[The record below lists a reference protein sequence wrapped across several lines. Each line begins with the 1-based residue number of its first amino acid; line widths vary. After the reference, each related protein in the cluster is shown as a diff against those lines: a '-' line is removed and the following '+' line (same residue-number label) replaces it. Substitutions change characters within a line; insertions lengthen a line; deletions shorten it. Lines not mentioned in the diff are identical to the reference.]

1 MLVVPQRSTR
11 VGCAANGIS
20 AFCALFCTRQLNVS
34 KFVAQWRLRHPTPQV
49 APTLMTQTVISVIE
63 ALRSLPLWASGLM
76 VCLLGLIIWL
86 QRQRTRDLRRARAV
100 SPNLMIA
107 PLTSLSRQQF
117 DMLLKQAFRQRG
129 YVIGEI
135 ATGQRSAQSTAD
147 LMLRK
152 SGEYFL
158 VHSKAWRVALVEVTA
173 IRELDQTM
181 RAQHAS
187 GGFVVTSGS
196 FTREAMGFA
205 SGRKIQL
212 IDGRTLREMLN
223 DTAGL
228 PTGVPSVVSLGPTTM
243 SRQA

>member
-1 MLVVPQRSTR
+1 MPQFLSLI
-11 VGCAANGIS
+11 VD
-20 AFCALFCTRQLNVS
+20 AL
-34 KFVAQWRLRHPTPQV
+34 
-49 APTLMTQTVISVIE
+49 IG
-63 ALRSLPLWASGLM
+63 LPLWASALI

-86 QRQRTRDLRRARAV
+86 QRQRTRDLRKARAV

-117 DMLLKQAFRQRG
+117 DLLLTQAFRQRG

-135 ATGQRSAQSTAD
+135 ATGQRSAQGAAD
-147 LMLRK
+147 LILRK

-158 VHSKAWRVALVEVTA
+158 VHSKAWRVALVEVSA
-173 IRELDQTM
+173 VRELDQAM
-181 RAQHAS
+181 RAQHAA
-187 GGFVVTSGS
+187 GGFVVSSGS

-228 PTGVPSVVSLGPTTM
+228 PTGVPSVISMGPPTI
-243 SRQA
+243 SKRA

>member
-1 MLVVPQRSTR
+1 MPQSIT
-11 VGCAANGIS
+11 
-20 AFCALFCTRQLNVS
+20 
-34 KFVAQWRLRHPTPQV
+34 
-49 APTLMTQTVISVIE
+49 SVID
-63 ALRSLPLWASGLM
+63 ALRSLPLWASGLIM
-76 VCLLGLIIWL
+76 FLLGLIIWL

-117 DMLLKQAFRQRG
+117 DMLLAQAFRQRG

-135 ATGQRSAQSTAD
+135 ATGQHSAQSTAD
-147 LMLRK
+147 LVLRK

-158 VHSKAWRVALVEVTA
+158 VHSTAWRVALVEVAA
-173 IRELDQTM
+173 IRELDRAM
-181 RAQHAS
+181 RAQRAA

>member
-1 MLVVPQRSTR
+1 MPQS
-11 VGCAANGIS
+11 IS
-20 AFCALFCTRQLNVS
+20 
-34 KFVAQWRLRHPTPQV
+34 
-49 APTLMTQTVISVIE
+49 SVID
-63 ALRSLPLWASGLM
+63 ALRGLPLWASGLI

-86 QRQRTRDLRRARAV
+86 QRQRTRDMRRARAA

-117 DMLLKQAFRQRG
+117 DMLLTQAFRQRG

-135 ATGQRSAQSTAD
+135 ATAHRSTGGAAD
-147 LMLRK
+147 LILRK

-158 VHSKAWRVALVEVTA
+158 VHSRAWRVALVEVA
-173 IRELDQTM
+173 AVRELDQAM
-181 RAQHAS
+181 RAQHAA

-223 DTAGL
+223 DTGGL

-243 SRQA
+243 SKRA

>member
-1 MLVVPQRSTR
+1 MPQFLSSI
-11 VGCAANGIS
+11 VD
-20 AFCALFCTRQLNVS
+20 
-34 KFVAQWRLRHPTPQV
+34 
-49 APTLMTQTVISVIE
+49 
-63 ALRSLPLWASGLM
+63 ALRSLPLWAGGLM
-76 VCLLGLIIWL
+76 LCLLGLIVWL

-117 DMLLKQAFRQRG
+117 DMLLTQAFRQRG

-135 ATGQRSAQSTAD
+135 ATGQRSAHGSAD

-158 VHSKAWRVALVEVTA
+158 VHSKAWRVALVEVSA
-173 IRELDQTM
+173 IRELDHAM
-181 RAQHAS
+181 RAQHAA

-223 DTAGL
+223 DTGGL

-243 SRQA
+243 SKQA

>member
-1 MLVVPQRSTR
+1 MSSSF
-11 VGCAANGIS
+11 S
-20 AFCALFCTRQLNVS
+20 ALIDAVLN
-34 KFVAQWRLRHPTPQV
+34 
-49 APTLMTQTVISVIE
+49 
-63 ALRSLPLWASGLM
+63 LPLWASGLIL
-76 VCLLGLIIWL
+76 VLLGLVFWL
-86 QRQRTRDLRRARAV
+86 GRQRSRDLRRARAV

-117 DMLLKQAFRQRG
+117 DLLLTQAFRQRG

-135 ATGQRSAQSTAD
+135 TVGSLRASDIGVD
-147 LMLRK
+147 LVLRK

-158 VHSKAWRVALVEVTA
+158 VHSRAWRVALVEASVV
-173 IRELDQTM
+173 RELDQAM
-181 RAQHAS
+181 RAQHAA

-223 DTAGL
+223 DTSGL
-228 PTGVPSVVSLGPTTM
+228 PTGVPSVVSLGPSTI
-243 SRQA
+243 SKRA

>member
-1 MLVVPQRSTR
+1 MPQFLSSI
-11 VGCAANGIS
+11 VD
-20 AFCALFCTRQLNVS
+20 ALTG
-34 KFVAQWRLRHPTPQV
+34 
-49 APTLMTQTVISVIE
+49 
-63 ALRSLPLWASGLM
+63 LPMWASALI

-86 QRQRTRDLRRARAV
+86 QRQRTRDLRKARAV

-117 DMLLKQAFRQRG
+117 DMLLTQAFRQRG
-129 YVIGEI
+129 YVIGEV
-135 ATGQRSAQSTAD
+135 AVGSQRASDIGVD
-147 LMLRK
+147 LVLRK

-158 VHSKAWRVALVEVTA
+158 VHSKAWRVALVQVTA
-173 IRELDQTM
+173 VRELDQAM
-181 RAQHAS
+181 RAQHAA

-223 DTAGL
+223 DTAGM
-228 PTGVPSVVSLGPTTM
+228 PTGVPSLISIGPTTI
-243 SRQA
+243 SKRA

>member
-1 MLVVPQRSTR
+1 MTPATSPTASGV
-11 VGCAANGIS
+11 IS
-20 AFCALFCTRQLNVS
+20 AV
-34 KFVAQWRLRHPTPQV
+34 
-49 APTLMTQTVISVIE
+49 
-63 ALRSLPLWASGLM
+63 
-76 VCLLGLIIWL
+76 LGLPMWANVVILVLLALVFWL
-86 QRQRTRDLRRARAV
+86 QRQRSRELHRARAV

-117 DMLLKQAFRQRG
+117 DLLLSQAFRQRG
-129 YVIGEI
+129 YVIGEV
-135 ATGQRSAQSTAD
+135 AVGSQRASDIGVD
-147 LMLRK
+147 LVLRK

-173 IRELDQTM
+173 VRELDQAM
-181 RAQHAS
+181 RAQHAA

-223 DTAGL
+223 DTTGL
-228 PTGVPSVVSLGPTTM
+228 PTGVPTVVSVAPNTI
-243 SRQA
+243 SKRA

>member
-1 MLVVPQRSTR
+1 MSSSF
-11 VGCAANGIS
+11 S
-20 AFCALFCTRQLNVS
+20 AVIDALLN
-34 KFVAQWRLRHPTPQV
+34 
-49 APTLMTQTVISVIE
+49 
-63 ALRSLPLWASGLM
+63 LPLWASGLIL
-76 VCLLGLIIWL
+76 VLLGLVFWL
-86 QRQRTRDLRRARAV
+86 GRQRSRDLRRARAV

-117 DMLLKQAFRQRG
+117 DLLLTQAFRQRG
-129 YVIGEI
+129 YVIGEV
-135 ATGQRSAQSTAD
+135 AVGSQRASDIGVD
-147 LMLRK
+147 LVLRK

-173 IRELDQTM
+173 VRELDQAM
-181 RAQHAS
+181 RAQHAA

-228 PTGVPSVVSLGPTTM
+228 PTGVPTVVSTAPNAT
-243 SRQA
+243 SKRA

>member
-1 MLVVPQRSTR
+1 MPQFLSSI
-11 VGCAANGIS
+11 VD
-20 AFCALFCTRQLNVS
+20 ALTG
-34 KFVAQWRLRHPTPQV
+34 
-49 APTLMTQTVISVIE
+49 
-63 ALRSLPLWASGLM
+63 LPMWASALI

-86 QRQRTRDLRRARAV
+86 QRQRTRDLRKARAV

-117 DMLLKQAFRQRG
+117 DMLLTQAFRQRG
-129 YVIGEI
+129 YVIGEV
-135 ATGQRSAQSTAD
+135 AVGSQRASDIGVD
-147 LMLRK
+147 LVLRK

-173 IRELDQTM
+173 VRELDQAM
-181 RAQHAS
+181 RAQHAA

-223 DTAGL
+223 DTAGT
-228 PTGVPSVVSLGPTTM
+228 PTGVPSLISIGPTTI
-243 SRQA
+243 SKRA

>member
-1 MLVVPQRSTR
+1 MPQFLSSI
-11 VGCAANGIS
+11 VD
-20 AFCALFCTRQLNVS
+20 ALTG
-34 KFVAQWRLRHPTPQV
+34 
-49 APTLMTQTVISVIE
+49 
-63 ALRSLPLWASGLM
+63 LPMWASALI

-86 QRQRTRDLRRARAV
+86 HRQRTRDLRKARAV

-117 DMLLKQAFRQRG
+117 DMLLTQAFRQRG
-129 YVIGEI
+129 YVIGEV
-135 ATGQRSAQSTAD
+135 AVGSQRASDIGVD
-147 LMLRK
+147 LVLRK

-173 IRELDQTM
+173 VRELDQAM
-181 RAQHAS
+181 RAQHAA

-223 DTAGL
+223 DTTGM
-228 PTGVPSVVSLGPTTM
+228 PTGVPSLISIGPTTI
-243 SRQA
+243 SKRA

>member
-1 MLVVPQRSTR
+1 MPQFLTT
-11 VGCAANGIS
+11 I
-20 AFCALFCTRQLNVS
+20 
-34 KFVAQWRLRHPTPQV
+34 
-49 APTLMTQTVISVIE
+49 ID
-63 ALRSLPLWASGLM
+63 ALRGLPLWASGLM
-76 VCLLGLIIWL
+76 VFLLGLIIWL
-86 QRQRTRDLRRARAV
+86 QRQRTRDLRKARAV

-117 DMLLKQAFRQRG
+117 DMLLTQAFRQRG

-135 ATGQRSAQSTAD
+135 ATGQRSAQGAAD

-158 VHSKAWRVALVEVTA
+158 VHSRAWRVALVEVSA
-173 IRELDQTM
+173 IRELDQAM

-228 PTGVPSVVSLGPTTM
+228 PTGVPTVVSLGPTTI
-243 SRQA
+243 SKQA

>member
-1 MLVVPQRSTR
+1 MPQFLSSI
-11 VGCAANGIS
+11 VD
-20 AFCALFCTRQLNVS
+20 ALTG
-34 KFVAQWRLRHPTPQV
+34 
-49 APTLMTQTVISVIE
+49 
-63 ALRSLPLWASGLM
+63 LPMWASALI

-86 QRQRTRDLRRARAV
+86 HRQRTRDLRKARAV

-117 DMLLKQAFRQRG
+117 DMLLTQAFRQRG
-129 YVIGEI
+129 YVIGEV
-135 ATGQRSAQSTAD
+135 AVGSQRASDIGVD
-147 LMLRK
+147 LVLRK

-158 VHSKAWRVALVEVTA
+158 VHSRAWRVALVEVTA
-173 IRELDQTM
+173 VRELDQAM
-181 RAQHAS
+181 RAQHAA

-223 DTAGL
+223 DTTGM
-228 PTGVPSVVSLGPTTM
+228 PTGVPSLISIGPTTI
-243 SRQA
+243 SKRA

>member
-1 MLVVPQRSTR
+1 MIDAV
-11 VGCAANGIS
+11 
-20 AFCALFCTRQLNVS
+20 LN
-34 KFVAQWRLRHPTPQV
+34 
-49 APTLMTQTVISVIE
+49 
-63 ALRSLPLWASGLM
+63 LPLWASGLILI
-76 VCLLGLIIWL
+76 LLGLVFWL
-86 QRQRTRDLRRARAV
+86 GRQRSRDLRRARAV

-117 DMLLKQAFRQRG
+117 DLLLTQAFRQRG

-135 ATGQRSAQSTAD
+135 AVGSLRVSDIGVD
-147 LMLRK
+147 LVLRK

-158 VHSKAWRVALVEVTA
+158 VHSKAWRVALVEVSVV
-173 IRELDQTM
+173 RELDQAM
-181 RAQHAS
+181 RAQHAA

-223 DTAGL
+223 DTSGL
-228 PTGVPSVVSLGPTTM
+228 PTGVPSVVSMGPTTI
-243 SRQA
+243 SKRA

>member
-1 MLVVPQRSTR
+1 MNSLLSVPIWAVV
-11 VGCAANGIS
+11 V
-20 AFCALFCTRQLNVS
+20 
-34 KFVAQWRLRHPTPQV
+34 
-49 APTLMTQTVISVIE
+49 
-63 ALRSLPLWASGLM
+63 M

-86 QRQRTRDLRRARAV
+86 WRQRTRDLRRARSV

-117 DMLLKQAFRQRG
+117 DMLLTQAFRQRG

-135 ATGQRSAQSTAD
+135 ATGQRASQVAAD
-147 LMLRK
+147 LILRK

-173 IRELDQTM
+173 VRELDHAM
-181 RAQHAS
+181 RAQRAA
-187 GGFVVTSGS
+187 GGFVVSSGS

-223 DTAGL
+223 DTAGM
-228 PTGVPSVVSLGPTTM
+228 PTGVPTVVSLGPSTF
-243 SRQA
+243 SKQA

>member
-1 MLVVPQRSTR
+1 MPQFLSSI
-11 VGCAANGIS
+11 VD
-20 AFCALFCTRQLNVS
+20 
-34 KFVAQWRLRHPTPQV
+34 
-49 APTLMTQTVISVIE
+49 
-63 ALRSLPLWASGLM
+63 ALRSLPLWAGALM
-76 VCLLGLIIWL
+76 LCLLGLIVWL

-117 DMLLKQAFRQRG
+117 DMLLTQAFRQRG

-135 ATGQRSAQSTAD
+135 ATGQRSAQGSAD

-158 VHSKAWRVALVEVTA
+158 VHSKAWRVALVEVSA
-173 IRELDQTM
+173 IRELDHAM
-181 RAQHAS
+181 RAQHAA

-223 DTAGL
+223 DTGGL

-243 SRQA
+243 SKQA

>member
-1 MLVVPQRSTR
+1 MSSSF
-11 VGCAANGIS
+11 S
-20 AFCALFCTRQLNVS
+20 AVIDAVLN
-34 KFVAQWRLRHPTPQV
+34 
-49 APTLMTQTVISVIE
+49 
-63 ALRSLPLWASGLM
+63 LPLWASGLIL
-76 VCLLGLIIWL
+76 VLLGLVFWL
-86 QRQRTRDLRRARAV
+86 GRQRSRDLRRARAV

-117 DMLLKQAFRQRG
+117 DLLLTQAFRQRG

-135 ATGQRSAQSTAD
+135 TVGSLRASDIGVD
-147 LMLRK
+147 LVLRK

-158 VHSKAWRVALVEVTA
+158 VHSRAWRVALVEASVV
-173 IRELDQTM
+173 RELDQAM
-181 RAQHAS
+181 RAQHAA

-223 DTAGL
+223 DTSGL
-228 PTGVPSVVSLGPTTM
+228 PTGVPSVVSLGPSTM
-243 SRQA
+243 SKRA

>member
-1 MLVVPQRSTR
+1 MSQFLSS
-11 VGCAANGIS
+11 IID
-20 AFCALFCTRQLNVS
+20 ALLAV
-34 KFVAQWRLRHPTPQV
+34 
-49 APTLMTQTVISVIE
+49 
-63 ALRSLPLWASGLM
+63 PLWAGIVI

-86 QRQRTRDLRRARAV
+86 QRQRTRDLRKARAV

-117 DMLLKQAFRQRG
+117 DMLLTQAFRQRG
-129 YVIGEI
+129 YVIGEVPV
-135 ATGQRSAQSTAD
+135 GQRSAQGSVD
-147 LMLRK
+147 LVLRK

-173 IRELDQTM
+173 VRELDQAM
-181 RAQHAS
+181 RAQHAA

-212 IDGRTLREMLN
+212 IDGRTLRDMLN

-228 PTGVPSVVSLGPTTM
+228 PTGVQSVISMGPPTVSK
-243 SRQA
+243 RA

>member
-1 MLVVPQRSTR
+1 MNSLLSVPIWAGVV
-11 VGCAANGIS
+11 
-20 AFCALFCTRQLNVS
+20 
-34 KFVAQWRLRHPTPQV
+34 
-49 APTLMTQTVISVIE
+49 
-63 ALRSLPLWASGLM
+63 M
-76 VCLLGLIIWL
+76 VFFLGLIIWL
-86 QRQRTRDLRRARAV
+86 LRQRSRGMRRARSV

-117 DMLLKQAFRQRG
+117 DMLLTQAFRQRG

-135 ATGQRSAQSTAD
+135 ATGQRSSQGSAD
-147 LMLRK
+147 LILRK

-173 IRELDQTM
+173 VRELDSAM
-181 RAQHAS
+181 RAQRAA

-223 DTAGL
+223 DTTGV
-228 PTGVPSVVSLGPTTM
+228 PTGVPSVVSMGPTTM
-243 SRQA
+243 SKQA

>member
-1 MLVVPQRSTR
+1 MPQS
-11 VGCAANGIS
+11 IS
-20 AFCALFCTRQLNVS
+20 AVIDALLG
-34 KFVAQWRLRHPTPQV
+34 
-49 APTLMTQTVISVIE
+49 
-63 ALRSLPLWASGLM
+63 LPLWASGLM
-76 VCLLGLIIWL
+76 VCLLGLILWL

-117 DMLLKQAFRQRG
+117 DMLLAQAFRQRG

-135 ATGQRSAQSTAD
+135 ASGQRPAQSTVD

-158 VHSKAWRVALVEVTA
+158 VHSKAWRVALVEVNA
-173 IRELDQTM
+173 VRELDQAM
-181 RAQHAS
+181 RAQHAA
-187 GGFVVTSGS
+187 GGFVVTSGR

-205 SGRKIQL
+205 GGRKIQL

-223 DTAGL
+223 DTGGL
-228 PTGVPSVVSLGPTTM
+228 PTGVPSVVSMGPTTM

>member
-1 MLVVPQRSTR
+1 MSSSF
-11 VGCAANGIS
+11 S
-20 AFCALFCTRQLNVS
+20 AVIDAVLN
-34 KFVAQWRLRHPTPQV
+34 
-49 APTLMTQTVISVIE
+49 
-63 ALRSLPLWASGLM
+63 LPLWASGLIL
-76 VCLLGLIIWL
+76 VLLGLVFWL
-86 QRQRTRDLRRARAV
+86 GRQRSRDLRRARAV

-117 DMLLKQAFRQRG
+117 DLLLTQAFRQRG

-135 ATGQRSAQSTAD
+135 TVGSLRASDIGVD
-147 LMLRK
+147 LVLRK

-158 VHSKAWRVALVEVTA
+158 VHSRAWRVALVEASVV
-173 IRELDQTM
+173 RELDQAM
-181 RAQHAS
+181 RAQHAA

-223 DTAGL
+223 DTSGL
-228 PTGVPSVVSLGPTTM
+228 PTGVPSVVSLGPSTI
-243 SRQA
+243 SKRA

>member
-1 MLVVPQRSTR
+1 MPQFLTS
-11 VGCAANGIS
+11 IID
-20 AFCALFCTRQLNVS
+20 ALLG
-34 KFVAQWRLRHPTPQV
+34 
-49 APTLMTQTVISVIE
+49 
-63 ALRSLPLWASGLM
+63 LPLWARLLM

-117 DMLLKQAFRQRG
+117 DLLLSQAFRQRG

-135 ATGQRSAQSTAD
+135 AIGSQRASDIGVD
-147 LMLRK
+147 LVLRK

-158 VHSKAWRVALVEVTA
+158 VHSKAWRVALVEVSVV
-173 IRELDQTM
+173 RELDQAM
-181 RAQHAS
+181 RAQNAA

-212 IDGRTLREMLN
+212 INGRTLREMLN
-223 DTAGL
+223 DTSGL

-243 SRQA
+243 SKRA

>member
-1 MLVVPQRSTR
+1 MPQFLSSI
-11 VGCAANGIS
+11 VD
-20 AFCALFCTRQLNVS
+20 ALTG
-34 KFVAQWRLRHPTPQV
+34 
-49 APTLMTQTVISVIE
+49 
-63 ALRSLPLWASGLM
+63 LPMWASALI

-86 QRQRTRDLRRARAV
+86 QRQRTRDLRKARAV

-117 DMLLKQAFRQRG
+117 DMLLTQAFRQRG
-129 YVIGEI
+129 YVIGEV
-135 ATGQRSAQSTAD
+135 AVGSQRASDIGVD
-147 LMLRK
+147 LVLRK

-158 VHSKAWRVALVEVTA
+158 VHSKAWRVALVQVTA
-173 IRELDQTM
+173 VRELDQAM
-181 RAQHAS
+181 RAQHAA

-223 DTAGL
+223 DTTGM
-228 PTGVPSVVSLGPTTM
+228 PTGVPSLISIGPTTI
-243 SRQA
+243 SKRA

>member
-1 MLVVPQRSTR
+1 MSQFLSS
-11 VGCAANGIS
+11 IID
-20 AFCALFCTRQLNVS
+20 ALLAV
-34 KFVAQWRLRHPTPQV
+34 
-49 APTLMTQTVISVIE
+49 
-63 ALRSLPLWASGLM
+63 PLWAGIVI

-86 QRQRTRDLRRARAV
+86 QRQRTRDLRKARAV

-117 DMLLKQAFRQRG
+117 DMLLTQAFRQRG
-129 YVIGEI
+129 YVIGEV
-135 ATGQRSAQSTAD
+135 AVGQRSAQGSVD
-147 LMLRK
+147 LVLRK

-173 IRELDQTM
+173 VRELDQAM
-181 RAQHAS
+181 RAQHAA

-223 DTAGL
+223 DTAGM
-228 PTGVPSVVSLGPTTM
+228 PTGVPSVVTMGPSTL
-243 SRQA
+243 SKRA

>member
-1 MLVVPQRSTR
+1 M
-11 VGCAANGIS
+11 AS
-20 AFCALFCTRQLNVS
+20 AL
-34 KFVAQWRLRHPTPQV
+34 
-49 APTLMTQTVISVIE
+49 I
-63 ALRSLPLWASGLM
+63 

-86 QRQRTRDLRRARAV
+86 QRQRTRDLRKARAV

-117 DMLLKQAFRQRG
+117 DMLLTQAFRQRG
-129 YVIGEI
+129 YVIGEV
-135 ATGQRSAQSTAD
+135 AVGSQRASDIGVD
-147 LMLRK
+147 LVLRK

-173 IRELDQTM
+173 VRELDQAM
-181 RAQHAS
+181 RAQHAA

-212 IDGRTLREMLN
+212 IDGRSLREMLN
-223 DTAGL
+223 DTTGM
-228 PTGVPSVVSLGPTTM
+228 PTGVPSLISIGPTTI
-243 SRQA
+243 SKRA

>member
-1 MLVVPQRSTR
+1 MSSYF
-11 VGCAANGIS
+11 S
-20 AFCALFCTRQLNVS
+20 A
-34 KFVAQWRLRHPTPQV
+34 
-49 APTLMTQTVISVIE
+49 VIDAVFN
-63 ALRSLPLWASGLM
+63 LPLWASGLI
-76 VCLLGLIIWL
+76 VILLGLVFWL
-86 QRQRTRDLRRARAV
+86 RRQRSRDLRRARAV

-117 DMLLKQAFRQRG
+117 DLLLSQAFRQRG

-135 ATGQRSAQSTAD
+135 AVGSQRASDIGVD
-147 LMLRK
+147 LVLRK

-158 VHSKAWRVALVEVTA
+158 VHSKAWRVALVQVSVV
-173 IRELDQTM
+173 RELDQAM
-181 RAQHAS
+181 RAQNAA

-212 IDGRTLREMLN
+212 INGRMLREMLN

-228 PTGVPSVVSLGPTTM
+228 PAGVPSVVSLGPTTM
-243 SRQA
+243 SKRA